1 MDREHVFETVMDQT
15 ISTSTAAQK
24 VNVAGFR
31 RYSVLARFEGPPSAT
46 FAMEIACDS
55 LTVVREEL
63 ELGPGGWL
71 NFAKEYTTFAP
82 DIGIVIYHPPT
93 DLTARIS
100 VYAGA

>member
-1 MDREHVFETVMDQT
+1 MRQH
-15 ISTSTAAQK
+15 
-24 VNVAGFR
+24 
-31 RYSVLARFEGPPSAT
+31 SAT

-71 NFAKEYTTFAP
+71 NFAKEYTTFGP
-82 DIGIVIYHPPT
+82 DVGVVVYHPPT
-93 DLTARIS
+93 DLKARIS

>member
-15 ISTSTAAQK
+15 ISTSTAAQM
-24 VNVAGFR
+24 VSVAGFR
-31 RYSVLARFEGPPSAT
+31 RYSVLARFEGPPSAR
-46 FAMEIACDS
+46 FAMEIACNS

-82 DIGIVIYHPPT
+82 DVGIVIYHPPT
-93 DLTARIS
+93 DLKARIS